1 MNKKKVE
8 DTLITAICVVVC
20 LAIIMMMVAL
30 WLSNG
35 ALAIGAMLVVITIT
49 VIYALVM
56 AVL

>member
-35 ALAIGAMLVVITIT
+35 ALAIGSMLVVITIT

-56 AVL
+56 TVL

>member
-1 MNKKKVE
+1 MTKKKVE
-8 DTLITAICVVVC
+8 DMLITAICVVVC

-35 ALAIGAMLVVITIT
+35 ALAIGSMLVVITIT

>member
-1 MNKKKVE
+1 MTKKKVE
-8 DTLITAICVVVC
+8 DMLITAICIVVC

-35 ALAIGAMLVVITIT
+35 ALAIGSMLVVITIT

>member
-8 DTLITAICVVVC
+8 DMLITAICIVVC

-35 ALAIGAMLVVITIT
+35 ALAIGSMLVVITIT

>member
-1 MNKKKVE
+1 MTKSKIE
-8 DTLITAICVVVC
+8 DMFITAICVVVC

-35 ALAIGAMLVVITIT
+35 ALAIGSMLVVITIT